1 MMPRHR
7 DGQLARVAN
16 IISRLQS
23 SFPAFIPR
31 ATFINHPP
39 LKGNNHGPRF
49 ALDAG
54 APLKVVVV
62 LTLPRK
68 AVMASAAAS
77 TVRRSLYT
85 TLRTIS
91 SASSDLTKVAV
102 NLPSTYSNYV
112 AANSSSVS
120 SIESGLRSLTYL
132 LPGARLHDTE
142 LASES
147 VHTFVQLLSIYHDY
161 ILKHRADIL
170 ALSPTVL
177 KGKSLVA
184 QRPKP
189 SLHARYTTFWT
200 TSSSSYSK
208 IATVL
213 KIAQYTELLWEMV
226 ARRRGGEK
234 TRWRVVVLLE
244 SLKAICR
251 LLLMRLTNQRPI
263 VTPPMPQREDF
274 TPIEPETQE
283 EDEYPEEIMRSDD
296 FNVKNA
302 LGEAGV
308 PTPPLSDSG
317 KPVTSSMSL
326 SEPFSMPR
334 TGQTLPTLPTSD
346 TVSAYLLN
354 HVLTAD
360 DVKPA
365 KQLLHQLTTMQGQAA
380 EIMHIL
386 RPVIY
391 ALLMQRVAKQ
401 YGFEGTKWKQNWTPW
416 LVGISIECL
425 SRQLAKR
432 DLAARVPG
440 GARTGLSALEH
451 EELKKRGWNLAW
463 WGMRG
468 AFYENV
474 TKVWIHG
481 VANSLKGKSIL
492 DLVGGVVEDYEY
504 LWGNYYF
511 STSTM

>member
-1 MMPRHR
+1 
-7 DGQLARVAN
+7 
-16 IISRLQS
+16 
-23 SFPAFIPR
+23 
-31 ATFINHPP
+31 
-39 LKGNNHGPRF
+39 
-49 ALDAG
+49 
-54 APLKVVVV
+54 
-62 LTLPRK
+62 
-68 AVMASAAAS
+68 MASSAAAS
-77 TVRRSLYT
+77 FRRSLHT
-85 TLRTIS
+85 TLHS
-91 SASSDLTKVAV
+91 LSAASTELTKAAI
-102 NLPSTYSNYV
+102 NLPTTYSNYV

-120 SIESGLRSLTYL
+120 TIESSLRSLTYL

-147 VHTFVQLLSIYHDY
+147 VHTFVQLLSIYHDH
-161 ILKHRADIL
+161 ILKNRATIL

-177 KGKSLVA
+177 KANNIGL

-200 TSSSSYSK
+200 SSSSLYTK

-213 KIAQYTELLWEMV
+213 KIAQYTELLWEMI

-234 TRWRVVVLLE
+234 ARWRVVVVLE
-244 SLKAICR
+244 SFKAICR
-251 LLLMRLTNQRPI
+251 LLLMRLTNLRPT
-263 VTPPMPQREDF
+263 VTPPLPLREDF
-274 TPIEPETQE
+274 APLESEEPDE
-283 EDEYPEEIMRSDD
+283 EFVENELYSDNFD
-296 FNVKNA
+296 VKNV
-302 LGEAGV
+302 LGDAGV

-317 KPVTSSMSL
+317 KHAPSSMSIT
-326 SEPFSMPR
+326 EPFSMPR
-334 TGQTLPTLPTSD
+334 TGFTLPTIPSPE
-346 TVSAYLLN
+346 TVSAYLFN

-365 KQLLHQLTTMQGQAA
+365 KQLLHRLTTMRGQAA
-380 EIMHIL
+380 EVMYTL
-386 RPVIY
+386 RPLIY
-391 ALLMQRVAKQ
+391 ALLMQRIART
-401 YGFEGTKWKQNWTPW
+401 YGYEGNKWKRHWTPW
-416 LVGISIECL
+416 LVGISIEYA

-432 DLAARVPG
+432 DVAARIPG
-440 GARTGLSALEH
+440 GARSGLSALER

-481 VANSLKGKSIL
+481 AAESLKGKPLL
-492 DLVGGVVEDYEY
+492 DLVGGIVEDYEY